1 MSSPVLVSHAERDS
15 SRSAWQ
21 RREDKENRRTQG
33 VPRQSAYG
41 GRTQMGTTKRIC
53 ISQHMSQ
60 HIMKLMLSLRIVRS
74 PLGIFL
80 LG

>member
-1 MSSPVLVSHAERDS
+1 MSSPVLACHAGRDS

-21 RREDKENRRTQG
+21 GRENKENRGTQG
-33 VPRQSAYG
+33 VPRQSTYE
-41 GRTQMGTTKRIC
+41 GRTQMGMTKRIC

-60 HIMKLMLSLRIVRS
+60 HIMKLMITLRIVRS
-74 PLGIFL
+74 PSGTSL